1 MLFTDI
7 QPVFTALELIFI
19 TVVGKVDYSRFKTM
33 RLTMYIPLYLTAFKI
48 SLLFLLYIYKASLL
62 KLS

>member
-1 MLFTDI
+1 MLFTSI

-19 TVVGKVDYSRFKTM
+19 TVVEKADYPRFKAM
-33 RLTMYIPLYLTAFKI
+33 RLTMYIPLYLIVFRI
-48 SLLFLLYIYKASLL
+48 SLPFLLYIYKASLL